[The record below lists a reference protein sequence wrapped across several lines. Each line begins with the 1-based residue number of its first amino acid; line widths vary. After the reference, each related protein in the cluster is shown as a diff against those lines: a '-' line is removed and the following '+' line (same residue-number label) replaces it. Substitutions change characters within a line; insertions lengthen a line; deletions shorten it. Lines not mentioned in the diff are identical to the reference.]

1 MKSCALQLKT
11 PWRFFLR
18 HQFEWSAAAGEDRA
32 RQHRAFTKMSDPAA
46 TRGWLED
53 ILLVLVEPGTGLK
66 LVPIINCA
74 LVALIC
80 VLAITLLAVKSVH
93 LIVMLVLAICLMAS
107 INWFVHELRKEDGV
121 RDKAD

>member
-1 MKSCALQLKT
+1 M
-11 PWRFFLR
+11 
-18 HQFEWSAAAGEDRA
+18 AAINLGGP
-32 RQHRAFTKMSDPAA
+32 RQPAKIERVNTERSPRVSERETVEMSDPAA